1 MRYQY
6 RFLLLDTDR
15 NLTLLFGYRLAL
27 SPAETALVKAL
38 LTEGSAGVRTVA
50 GIPARSLPVHVCSV
64 NRKATEIGG
73 RRLIAY
79 RDGAYRLNPM
89 M

>member
-15 NLTLLFGYRLAL
+15 NLTLLLGYRLAL

-38 LTEGSAGVRTVA
+38 LTEGSAGVRTLA
-50 GIPARSLPVHVCSV
+50 GIPSRSLPVHVCSI
-64 NRKATEIGG
+64 NRKAEMIGG

-79 RDGAYRLNPM
+79 RNGAYHLNPM

>member
-1 MRYQY
+1 MIKYFQTSRSGGTMRYQY

-38 LTEGSAGVRTVA
+38 LTEGSAGVHTVA
-50 GIPARSLPVHVCSV
+50 GIPDRSLPVHVPFFIWV
-64 NRKATEIGG
+64 
-73 RRLIAY
+73 L
-79 RDGAYRLNPM
+79 
-89 M
+89 